1 MTIIAALAERNMGH
15 VRAVFSERKRGH
27 VAPADLLRAHL
38 RAVALGVRLRVAF
51 SDYLVIEPGPGL
63 WSKHRGGHQSGIDA
77 LCVTGA
83 KSPIEARNRDLTGGP
98 LDAPECF
105 PAGACNEVGYLFGG
119 PSAQMV
125 ALREDWREE
134 AQAPFTARRAFWR
147 ESVEVSS
154 IGKSGPAGAH
164 HARQSEFV
172 AGFDDASLDAPEYM
186 AAGDWR
192 WIKYGR
198 GYAVQRLD
206 LRRAEKIAGPSAQMV
221 ALREDWRE
229 QVQEPFTA
237 RRAFWL
243 NSVAVSGIG
252 KSGPAGAHHARQSE
266 FVAGFDDASLDAP
279 EYMAAGASYWLECGR
294 GYAVQRLALRRALQ

>member
-51 SDYLVIEPGPGL
+51 SDYLVTEPGPGL
-63 WSKHRGGHQSGIDA
+63 WSRHRGGHQSGIDA

-83 KSPIEARNRDLTGGP
+83 KSPIEARNRDLAGGP

-125 ALREDWREE
+125 AVREDWREE
-134 AQAPFTARRAFWR
+134 AQEPFTERRAFWR
-147 ESVEVSS
+147 ESVEVSG

-164 HARQSEFV
+164 NARQSEFV

-206 LRRAEKIAGPSAQMV
+206 LRRLPFEC
-221 ALREDWRE
+221 
-229 QVQEPFTA
+229 VQEPFTA
-237 RRAFWL
+237 RRAFWRE
-243 NSVAVSGIG
+243 SVESCCIG
-252 KSGPAGAHHARQSE
+252 RSGPAGAHHARQSE